1 MAFDAP
7 LFAALDSDQLAR
19 LTAGST
25 VSTVDAGETVAHRG
39 TPATRLIVVETGA
52 LTAIRETADGQ
63 RLRLGEFPAPCAIDK
78 AAVLGSGTHTAT
90 WITAARSQIRLIPA
104 AALFTIIDDVPAVQ
118 RHVLRILASQVR
130 EQQDDLVQASFGD
143 AVSRTAAWLI
153 RAADRHGPKV
163 ILPGAQQGLAESI
176 GMTRVSVNRALRTL
190 TVEGLVRVEP
200 GAATVLAP
208 ELLALRAAGSGFA
221 GDPGAMNSAGDT
233 ARQLDNGDGL
243 GS

>member
-19 LTAGST
+19 LAARST
-25 VSTVDAGETVAHRG
+25 LSIVDTGETVAHRG
-39 TPATRLIVVETGA
+39 APATRLIVVETGA

-90 WITAARSQIRLIPA
+90 WVAAARSQLRLIPA
-104 AALFTIIDDVPAVQ
+104 AELFTIIDDVPAVQ
-118 RHVLRILASQVR
+118 RHVLRILAGQVR
-130 EQQDDLVQASFGD
+130 DHQDDLVQASFGD

-153 RAADRHGPKV
+153 RAADRHGPRV
-163 ILPGAQQGLAESI
+163 VLPGAQQGLAESI
-176 GMTRVSVNRALRTL
+176 GMTRVSVNRALRSL
-190 TVEGLVRVEP
+190 AEEGLVRVEP

-208 ELLALRAAGSGFA
+208 ELLALRATGSSVV
-221 GDPGAMNSAGDT
+221 GDPGAVDT
-233 ARQLDNGDGL
+233 TRRLDNGDG
-243 GS
+243 